1 MARTLFTEM
10 ILEGETPSSRLVLA
24 AISAKEEIIPA
35 SWTIII
41 SDMIGMGL
49 RTGLFFPREIETKI
63 FSALIAEFKEV
74 LIKESS
80 TNLTVANFQFLIPP
94 NLPLEKGGD
103 ECSPFYKGGWRGI
116 ISLI

>member
-24 AISAKEEIIPA
+24 TISAKEEIIPA

-41 SDMIGMGL
+41 SDMIGMRL

-74 LIKESS
+74 LVKESS
-80 TNLTVANFQFLIPP
+80 TDLTMLILQSLIPP
-94 NLPLEKGGD
+94 NLLLEKGGD
-103 ECSPFYKGGWRGI
+103 KCFPFYKGK
-116 ISLI
+116 L

>member
-10 ILEGETPSSRLVLA
+10 ILERETPSSRFVLA

-74 LIKESS
+74 LVKESS
-80 TNLTVANFQFLIPP
+80 TDLTVANFQFLIPP
-94 NLPLEKGGD
+94 NLPLKG
-103 ECSPFYKGGWRGI
+103 RR
-116 ISLI
+116 

>member
-1 MARTLFTEM
+1 LTFDIALSILTLFTEM

-49 RTGLFFPREIETKI
+49 RTGLFFPREIETNI

-74 LIKESS
+74 LVKESS
-80 TNLTVANFQFLIPP
+80 TDLTILDFHPQLK
-94 NLPLEKGGD
+94 KG
-103 ECSPFYKGGWRGI
+103 KG
-116 ISLI
+116 

>member
-1 MARTLFTEM
+1 M

-41 SDMIGMGL
+41 SDMSRMGF
-49 RTGLFFPREIETKI
+49 RTSLFSPCEIETEV

-74 LIKESS
+74 LVKESS
-80 TNLTVANFQFLIPP
+80 TDLTILDFHPQLK
-94 NLPLEKGGD
+94 KG
-103 ECSPFYKGGWRGI
+103 KG
-116 ISLI
+116 